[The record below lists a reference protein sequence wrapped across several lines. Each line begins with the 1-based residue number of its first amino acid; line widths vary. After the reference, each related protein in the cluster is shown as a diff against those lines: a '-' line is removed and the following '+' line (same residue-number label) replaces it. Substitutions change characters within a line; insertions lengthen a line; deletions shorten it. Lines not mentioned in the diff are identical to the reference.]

1 MKTKRT
7 WAWWAPLLILAAVV
21 AACQPPS
28 VTPTAVKPTPD
39 TPAPTPT
46 SPTTRPQ
53 ASCDN
58 SAIRL
63 LDRGQGIHGAIVA
76 DVLHM
81 GGAKAPVTCADP
93 VNESL
98 AAVPGGPAAQQV
110 QQPQYFLIVIRYP
123 ESTRL
128 YILRRGGGKTC
139 VVDTNNECVAEVS
152 DLPDDFEIGDL
163 PDDVEPVIPAGRDA
177 PAPPVSVETEPD
189 AVENPH
195 PSDGAT
201 GVTVD
206 APLLSWSA
214 SPRAASYDL
223 YWGTTQDLAADPD
236 LNTPIDTS
244 NTAVTIRARG
254 ETAAEQRLTA
264 ETTYYWRVDAK
275 NDAGATRGNV
285 WSFTTGAAPPPGG
298 GYTPPV
304 VGPPPVS
311 PSVSIADAKFPEGS
325 GRLVTQQGYTTPIWE
340 STTNRY
346 PVAVELSGPA
356 AETVRVQYWV
366 TDGTATKSVDY
377 LGYEAVTHY
386 LWFRDGD
393 TSETLYM
400 YIVGDLEEE
409 GDETFNVNLQ
419 PLDGVTCGRCQATM
433 TITDDD

>member
-1 MKTKRT
+1 MKMTRT
-7 WAWWAPLLILAAVV
+7 WARWTPLLILAGIV
-21 AACQPPS
+21 AACQPTVP
-28 VTPTAVKPTPD
+28 P
-39 TPAPTPT
+39 TPAPTTPASDPT
-46 SPTTRPQ
+46 PAEPQ
-53 ASCDN
+53 ASCAD

-63 LDRGQGIHGAIVA
+63 VDLSEGIHGAIVA
-76 DVLHM
+76 DTLHM
-81 GGAKAPVTCADP
+81 GGAEAPVTCQDP
-93 VNESL
+93 ANESM
-98 AAVPGGPAAQQV
+98 AAVLGAPAAQQV

-123 ESTRL
+123 EGTRL
-128 YILRRGGGKTC
+128 YILRRGDGATC

-152 DLPDDFEIGDL
+152 DLPDDFDLGDL
-163 PDDVEPVIPAGRDA
+163 PGDVAPVIPAGRDA
-177 PAPPVSVETEPD
+177 PAPPVTVETEPD
-189 AVENPH
+189 AVRDPH

-254 ETAAEQRLTA
+254 ETAAEQRLA
-264 ETTYYWRVDAK
+264 ADTTYYWRVDAK
-275 NDAGATRGNV
+275 NDAGATTGNV

-304 VGPPPVS
+304 VGGPPPAS
-311 PSVSIADAKFPEGS
+311 PSVSIADASFPEGS